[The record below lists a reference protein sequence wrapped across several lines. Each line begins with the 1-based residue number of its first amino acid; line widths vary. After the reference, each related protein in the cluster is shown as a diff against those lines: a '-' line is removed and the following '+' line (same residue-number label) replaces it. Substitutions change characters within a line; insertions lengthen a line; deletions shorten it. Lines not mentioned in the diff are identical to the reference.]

1 MEIVHEV
8 GRAIGWSFLA
18 ALLMGFGTGLGVW
31 FFDKMTPGLD
41 EMEELRKG
49 NVAVAIVVAAV
60 ILAIGYV
67 MGNVLAMPSIPVL
80 PAG

>member
-1 MEIVHEV
+1 MEIVQEV
-8 GRAIGWSFLA
+8 ARAIGWSFLA
-18 ALLMGFGTGLGVW
+18 ALLMGLGTGLGVW

-49 NVAVAIVVAAV
+49 NIAVAIVVAAV

-67 MGNVLAMPSIPVL
+67 MGNVLATPSIPAAPL
-80 PAG
+80 

>member
-1 MEIVHEV
+1 MGVLEEI
-8 GRAIGWSFLA
+8 GRAVGWAFLA

-49 NVAVAIVVAAV
+49 NVAVAVVVAAV

-67 MGNVLAMPSIPVL
+67 MGNVLAMPAVPVV
-80 PAG
+80 PVP

>member
-1 MEIVHEV
+1 MGVLEEI
-8 GRAIGWSFLA
+8 GRAVGWAFLA
-18 ALLMGFGTGLGVW
+18 ALLMGCGTGLGVW

-49 NVAVAIVVAAV
+49 NVAVAVVVAAV

-67 MGNVLAMPSIPVL
+67 MGNVLAMPTVPVV
-80 PAG
+80 PVP